1 MKDSH
6 FKTPRTLGDCKWE
19 IGYYSVEDYAQATAE
34 VTRYAAGLFVCAVA
48 LIVIC
53 WLRWCE

>member
-48 LIVIC
+48 LIAIC
-53 WLRWCE
+53 WFMV

>member
-6 FKTPRTLGDCKWE
+6 FKTPRTLGECKWE

-34 VTRYAAGLFVCAVA
+34 VTRYVAGLFVCAVA
-48 LIVIC
+48 LIAIC
-53 WLRWCE
+53 LLMV